1 MIRKLLIGNALMIVC
16 FAVASVF
23 AQTDDA
29 GLKKINGTSLFLSVK
44 GSGDPLI
51 VIHGGP
57 GLNHSYFIPY
67 LQGLEKKLQVI
78 YYDQRACGRSLTPSA
93 DSISMKL
100 LVEDIEAI
108 RKELKVE
115 KVNILAHSWG
125 AVLAA
130 HYASQYPDRIK
141 RFIFSNPAMLSRE
154 FDQEAAAI
162 VKQKTTKADSVER
175 ASILGSGALDI
186 KKYDELFRISFR
198 ISAYDRTN
206 ISKVKLDL
214 PPNFLESNRALFNAL
229 MKDPGFNSDM
239 YNVLP
244 SFNFPVLIIHGQSD
258 VLPPRSIERLEK
270 ELPNKQLIVFKKSG
284 HFPFLEETDAYNDA
298 VLKFLLLRR

>member
-1 MIRKLLIGNALMIVC
+1 MIVC
-16 FAVASVF
+16 FVVSSAI
-23 AQTDDA
+23 AQTDNT

-44 GSGDPLI
+44 GSGDPVI

-57 GLNHSYFIPY
+57 GLNHSYFIPH
-67 LQGLEKKLQVI
+67 LQALEKNLKVV

-93 DSISMKL
+93 DSISMRF

-108 RKELKVE
+108 RKELNVE

-154 FDQEAAAI
+154 FDQEAAVL
-162 VKQKTTKADSVER
+162 VKQKTTKVDSVDR
-175 ASILGSGALDI
+175 ANIFGSGTLDN
-186 KKYDELFRISFR
+186 KKYDELIRISFR
-198 ISAYDRTN
+198 ISAYDRAN
-206 ISKVKLDL
+206 ISKMNLNL
-214 PPNFLESNRALFNAL
+214 PPNFLESNRTLFNAL
-229 MKDPGFNSDM
+229 MKDPSFNSDM

-258 VLPPRSIERLEK
+258 VVPQRSIERLEK
-270 ELPNKQLIVFKKSG
+270 GLPNKQLILFKKSG
-284 HFPFLEETDAYNDA
+284 HFPFIEETDTYNDA
-298 VLKFLLLRR
+298 VLKFLNP

>member
-141 RFIFSNPAMLSRE
+141 RFIFSNPSMLSRE
-154 FDQEAAAI
+154 FDQEAAAL
-162 VKQKTTKADSVER
+162 VKQKTTKADSVDR
-175 ASILGSGALDI
+175 AAIFGSGPLDI

-198 ISAYDRTN
+198 ISAYDRAN
-206 ISKVKLDL
+206 ISKMNLNL
-214 PPNFLESNRALFNAL
+214 PANFLESNRALFTAL

-244 SFNFPVLIIHGQSD
+244 SFKFPVLIIHGQSD
-258 VLPPRSIERLEK
+258 VLPQRSIERLEK
-270 ELPNKQLIVFKKSG
+270 GLPDKQLIVFKKSG

-298 VLKFLLLRR
+298 LLKFLSQ